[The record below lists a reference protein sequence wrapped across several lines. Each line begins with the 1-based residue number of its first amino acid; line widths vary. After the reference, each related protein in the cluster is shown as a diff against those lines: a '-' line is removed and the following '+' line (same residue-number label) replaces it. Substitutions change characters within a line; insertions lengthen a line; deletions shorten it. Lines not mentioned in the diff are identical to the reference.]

1 MRPGSFQR
9 FLALTRPHRGRIAF
23 GVSLILG
30 ATLLTLPAP
39 WIFKLIIDQA
49 LPRHDLRQLSE
60 LLVAFTALF
69 LLRGW
74 LMMVRNRVLQF
85 TAMRIVCDL
94 RIALFA
100 HLQTLS

>member
-39 WIFKLIIDQA
+39 WIFKLIIDK
-49 LPRHDLRQLSE
+49 RC
-60 LLVAFTALF
+60 
-69 LLRGW
+69 RG
-74 LMMVRNRVLQF
+74 M
-85 TAMRIVCDL
+85 TCA
-94 RIALFA
+94 
-100 HLQTLS
+100 S